1 MTLRCK
7 SLTCLVLLL
16 AILTLAGCSNP
27 FRPKLRHEDNT
38 GVSNK
43 TPLDVLNNLEL
54 AYTQKNLEL
63 YKSVLAEDFRFE
75 LISSEVD
82 LIGIDVNNDGIK
94 DSWWG
99 LEQELEFTDNLFNY
113 GSSDGVYPPPD
124 QIVLRLSV
132 PPQELWE
139 LDPEIGHE
147 NWVVIPCGFDLQ
159 LQFNTISSSL
169 TASGIARFYLRPQN
183 NRWQI
188 VIWRDESNL

>member
-7 SLTCLVLLL
+7 TLIWIVLASAML
-16 AILTLAGCSNP
+16 ILTGCTNP
-27 FRPKLRHEDNT
+27 FRPKLRHEETT

-43 TPLDVLNNLEL
+43 TPIDVLNNLEL

-82 LIGIDVNNDGIK
+82 LIGIDVNNDGIT

-99 LEQELEFTDNLFNY
+99 LEKELEFTDNLFNF
-113 GSSDGVYPPPD
+113 GSSDGTYPPPD
-124 QIVLRLSV
+124 QIVLRLNV

-139 LDPEIGHE
+139 LDPEVGHE

-169 TASGIARFYLRPQN
+169 AASGIARFYLRPQN

>member
-1 MTLRCK
+1 M
-7 SLTCLVLLL
+7 LLL

-99 LEQELEFTDNLFNY
+99 LEQELEFTNNLFNY